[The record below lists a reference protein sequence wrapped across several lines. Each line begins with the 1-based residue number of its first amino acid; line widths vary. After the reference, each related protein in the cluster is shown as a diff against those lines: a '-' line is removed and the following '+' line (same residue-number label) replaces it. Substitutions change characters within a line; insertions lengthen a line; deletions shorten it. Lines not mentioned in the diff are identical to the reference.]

1 MALPV
6 NKPTLDKNI
15 NDNILLNNNTQFIT
29 AKKLQDTLY
38 PIVNSTFEMKT
49 IWAGTIYIDAGQGRN
64 AQPTDRKGWYA
75 TEIYFDPNYFAA
87 DNPSNIADPLNR
99 YIVTNAGSGLLADNG
114 TPNGTFTNKTV
125 TNLQTVDPA
134 GKGFGLTFNGTI
146 TAGVLSSLSV
156 NNPGSGYSYGFE
168 SIPSPINPNIYTSRL
183 RLNVTNTGNAP
194 EIKFN
199 LSNAVSIA
207 FQDTQDYANGWA
219 LNYFNVFIPN
229 KLQSIGESASVIL
242 NWTDNFSTVYAIG
255 NSLSRIST
263 ASGNVTIGDLNSGQ
277 PGFFFWIAGQS
288 DNSIVDNKRYRG
300 FLEIKVPIINTTLPA

>member
-64 AQPTDRKGWYA
+64 AQLADRKGWYA

-87 DNPSNIADPLNR
+87 DNPSNMADPLNR

-183 RLNVTNTGNAP
+183 RLNVTNSGNAP

-199 LSNAVSIA
+199 LSNAVSVA
-207 FQDTQDYANGWA
+207 YQDTQDYANGWA
-219 LNYFNVFIPN
+219 FNYFNVFIPN

-263 ASGNVTIGDLNSGQ
+263 ASGNTTIGDLNRDQ
-277 PGFFFWIAGQS
+277 PGFFFWVAGQS

-300 FLEIKVPIINTTLPA
+300 FLEIKVPIINTTLPV